1 MVLEESFPD
10 VIKTGGTVYVFNANT
25 ASTRYSTINLYYI
38 PKQETVLLTNEQ
50 IEKFRTEKRAYYVIT
65 STINVDPGHKFVATF
80 NINLDLFNNSSE
92 DWGQTVGEEILVS
105 SYEKKFGVRFD
116 KSTLKDIEGTI
127 AKISNVKKVV
137 DLSVSY
143 SDAGR
148 EVDQAYIDEKYKD
161 NAYFEIKY
169 SITTSVTSK
178 S

>member
-1 MVLEESFPD
+1 M
-10 VIKTGGTVYVFNANT
+10 
-25 ASTRYSTINLYYI
+25 
-38 PKQETVLLTNEQ
+38 
-50 IEKFRTEKRAYYVIT
+50 
-65 STINVDPGHKFVATF
+65 
-80 NINLDLFNNSSE
+80 
-92 DWGQTVGEEILVS
+92 
-105 SYEKKFGVRFD
+105 
-116 KSTLKDIEGTI
+116 KDIEGTI